1 MIESW
6 KITYPCN
13 RALAEALTDDHPDL
27 NRLEPAPVLVA
38 SELDEDT
45 DQWQIEAYF
54 EGRPRPKAAELIA
67 KLLRVRKVPRAE
79 KLPDDDW
86 VTLSQQGLEPVHAG
100 RFYVHTSTDAPHD
113 DPAMISFCIDAG
125 QAFGT
130 GHHATTAGCLRQ
142 IDRLRRIGRAYC
154 SIIDVGT
161 GTGLLAFA
169 AMHLWPRAYTLA
181 SDIDPVS
188 VRVTGENAAANG
200 VPLGQ
205 QRGQLDL
212 VVADG
217 TGHPII
223 AASAPYDL
231 IIANILAGPLITLAP

>member
-1 MIESW
+1 
-6 KITYPCN
+6 
-13 RALAEALTDDHPDL
+13 
-27 NRLEPAPVLVA
+27 
-38 SELDEDT
+38 
-45 DQWQIEAYF
+45 
-54 EGRPRPKAAELIA
+54 
-67 KLLRVRKVPRAE
+67 
-79 KLPDDDW
+79 
-86 VTLSQQGLEPVHAG
+86 
-100 RFYVHTSTDAPHD
+100 
-113 DPAMISFCIDAG
+113 
-125 QAFGT
+125 
-130 GHHATTAGCLRQ
+130 AGCLRQ
-142 IDRLRRIGRAYC
+142 IDRLRRIGRAYR

-200 VPLGQ
+200 VPLGR

-217 TGHPII
+217 TGHPFI

-231 IIANILAGPLITLAP
+231 IIANILAGPLITLAPALAAIAMPGTTVILAGLLNRQRAAVVSAYRRAGFRLDDDGGDAEWPALRMTMRQRVGWRRPVRAGGGGAGLPPGDFGSW